1 MNTSARARGTWDKV
15 EFYTSYFL
23 LAVLA
28 SVIGTRLGFDGVW
41 QMPMVDLV
49 LSIVA
54 LLLVLASF
62 WFARHHRRWRL
73 WIIAFASATQL
84 VPMVVREPVLLFP
97 LLGALI
103 PIAILVG
110 CLVALSKKNPNVRP
124 PQGSR

>member
-1 MNTSARARGTWDKV
+1 MNTLAAPGGRWNKV

-41 QMPMVDLV
+41 QMPPLDLV
-49 LSIVA
+49 LSVVA
-54 LLLVLASF
+54 LLLVLGSF
-62 WFARHHRRWRL
+62 WFARHRRSWRL

-84 VPMVVREPVLLFP
+84 VPMVIRQPVLLFP

-103 PIAILVG
+103 PVAILVG
-110 CLVALSKKNPNVRP
+110 CLVALSKKGGNGRP
-124 PQGSR
+124 PLGS